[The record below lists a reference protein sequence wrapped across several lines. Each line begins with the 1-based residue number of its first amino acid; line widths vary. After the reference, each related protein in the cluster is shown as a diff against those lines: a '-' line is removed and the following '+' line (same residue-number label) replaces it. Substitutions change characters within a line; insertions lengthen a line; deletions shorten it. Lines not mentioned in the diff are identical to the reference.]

1 MSKGIRE
8 SLNLLIGRIEAL
20 TPKTDIHHG
29 YIRVRDGA
37 GLTQMIDQNYHTM
50 RLFDIMPIS
59 MPQDDG
65 MLGISTRKRVGLS
78 LRVFYGTPQDNGYME
93 RMAIEDT
100 SQIIESLKQPEYNT
114 NITGII
120 SLVVNPA
127 QLQEIT
133 NELGEVRAHL
143 LTIDFDLLYLEE

>member
-1 MSKGIRE
+1 M
-8 SLNLLIGRIEAL
+8 LITRVEAL

-29 YIRVRDGA
+29 FIRVRDGA
-37 GLTQMIDQNYHTM
+37 GLTQMIEQHYHTM
-50 RLFDIMPIS
+50 RLFDIIPLS

-65 MLGISTRKRVGLS
+65 MLGISTRKRAGLT
-78 LRVFYGTPQDNGYME
+78 LRVFYGTPQDSGYME

-100 SQIIESLKQPEYNT
+100 SQIIETLKQPDYNSNT
-114 NITGII
+114 TGII

-133 NELGEVRAHL
+133 NEIGEVRAHL